1 MIHDS
6 LTAFGGR
13 RQFPLILINLRL
25 STCGVERSGGRGD
38 IIISSAAAEASRT
51 AAADRVEKK
60 RTNQAIAVRGSE
72 PGQPCLEFVSG
83 LRLRM
88 CNQLADCE
96 SPECVV
102 GMAKLI

>member
-13 RQFPLILINLRL
+13 LQFPLILINLRL
-25 STCGVERSGGRGD
+25 STCGVERNGGRGD

-60 RTNQAIAVRGSE
+60 RTNQAIAVRGSD
-72 PGQPCLEFVSG
+72 PVSRASNSFRAHVCATS
-83 LRLRM
+83 LLI
-88 CNQLADCE
+88 ATK
-96 SPECVV
+96 CVV